1 MSGLTDIIDA
11 RIARALG
18 RQRLPY
24 RGVIGLVNSQAPV
37 GAVSGTGLADEPI
50 NGAELMQHYGLSTNP
65 PRGTMFVALPVGG
78 KTAHSIIVGTEHA
91 SYRIK
96 GLATG
101 EVAIYTDEG
110 DSIVLKRGHLIEVT
124 TKTWRV
130 NAETI
135 ELNAKTITGNASAG
149 VNFNTPMMA
158 ASQDIKASG
167 EVYDHGNK
175 SMSGMRF
182 TYQGHT
188 HIENNVAGGPCQ
200 PPTQEM

>member
-18 RQRLPY
+18 HIRKPY
-24 RGVIGLVNSQAPV
+24 RGVIGLVNTKAPV
-37 GAVSGTGLADEPI
+37 GAASGTGLADETI

-65 PRGTMFVALPVGG
+65 PPGTMFVALPVGG
-78 KTAHSIIVGTEHA
+78 KTAHSVIVGTEHS

-96 GLATG
+96 GLASG

-135 ELNAKTITGNASAG
+135 ELNAKTITGNASTG
-149 VNFNTPMMA
+149 VSFNTPLLA
-158 ASQDIKASG
+158 ASQDIKAVG
-167 EVYDHGNK
+167 EVFDHGNK
-175 SMSGMRF
+175 SMSGMRV
-182 TYQGHT
+182 TYDGHT
-188 HIENNVAGGPCQ
+188 HIENNMAGGPCE
-200 PPTQEM
+200 PPGQGM